1 MLGAPCGGHRPCV
14 ASSIPERCRARA
26 EPDGCG
32 SSGVAP
38 WAVCSLA
45 SGFVSDWE
53 IAQVNIA
60 LPVVPLSEPEL
71 GWFVEA
77 LAPVNAVV
85 DSAPGFRWR
94 MQTEDGDATAVRAFG
109 DDRLIVNMSVWASVE
124 ALADFVYRDPA
135 HVAVLRRK
143 RESFV
148 RLGEMHQ
155 ALWWVPA
162 GHRPSVDE
170 AEERLA
176 HLRAHGPTPRAFT
189 FRVQFPVPGTETDSI
204 SGHEDWYCRA

>member
-1 MLGAPCGGHRPCV
+1 M
-14 ASSIPERCRARA
+14 
-26 EPDGCG
+26 
-32 SSGVAP
+32 AP

-148 RLGEMHQ
+148 RLGEMHLSTT
-155 ALWWVPA
+155 A
-162 GHRPSVDE
+162 
-170 AEERLA
+170 
-176 HLRAHGPTPRAFT
+176 
-189 FRVQFPVPGTETDSI
+189 
-204 SGHEDWYCRA
+204 